1 MKRRAAS
8 WLVLCGVALALYP
21 ALAQSPRPAA
31 TPPAATD
38 VGLVKRVLGARYD
51 YQLGRWARILADAGL
66 AVFMPNYRGSAGWGL
81 EFAESN
87 IGDMGG
93 ADLADILAGIDRLA
107 VGARMWKPVARQ
119 SLGASRH
126 LR

>member
-38 VGLVKRVLGARYD
+38 VGLVKRVLRKYRYPPD
-51 YQLGRWARILADAGL
+51 QQEQAVRIVLEQAEQLSFDWAAAL
-66 AVFMPNYRGSAGWGL
+66 VPT
-81 EFAESN
+81 
-87 IGDMGG
+87 
-93 ADLADILAGIDRLA
+93 
-107 VGARMWKPVARQ
+107 
-119 SLGASRH
+119 
-126 LR
+126 